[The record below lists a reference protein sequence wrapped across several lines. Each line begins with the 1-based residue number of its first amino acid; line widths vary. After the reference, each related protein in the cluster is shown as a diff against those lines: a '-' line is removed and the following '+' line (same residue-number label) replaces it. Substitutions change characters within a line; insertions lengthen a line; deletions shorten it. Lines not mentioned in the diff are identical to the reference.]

1 MNTWSNL
8 NHLQTGRYGEYF
20 AKMAFV
26 RVGFDVFSPE
36 VDDKGIDFVLRVD
49 GDAPRYYDV
58 QVKSVRSTNTYLF
71 MRKDKF
77 RLQPNLLLALVVLHA
92 GREPE
97 IYLIPANA
105 WRDAKPPFADRDYDG
120 WRCQSKI
127 EYSARPPDSNFGTID
142 FPRFFGSDPGGSAV
156 ISGIQN
162 FALTMPSRA
171 RRARACGTSL
181 ARSAACESGRCGRAG
196 GGRPVRQEQEQG
208 MLAAALGV
216 LAGDLEHAATR
227 RAS

>member
-1 MNTWSNL
+1 MSSWENV

-26 RVGFDVFSPE
+26 RAGSDVFSPE

-49 GDAPRYYDV
+49 GDEPSYYDV

-77 RLQPNLLLALVVLHA
+77 RLRPNLLLALVVLHS

-97 IYLIPANA
+97 MYLIPANA

-120 WRCQSKI
+120 LKSLP
-127 EYSARPPDSNFGTID
+127 EYGLTISPSSMVALEP
-142 FPRFFGSDPGGSAV
+142 FRFSGSLP
-156 ISGIQN
+156 
-162 FALTMPSRA
+162 T
-171 RRARACGTSL
+171 
-181 ARSAACESGRCGRAG
+181 
-196 GGRPVRQEQEQG
+196 
-208 MLAAALGV
+208 
-216 LAGDLEHAATR
+216 
-227 RAS
+227 